1 MRMKEVCAA
10 TGLTEKSVR
19 LYQQRGL
26 VTPRVEQTAHGNA
39 YFFEEK
45 DVARLRTI
53 AALRGAGFH
62 LAEIEQALN
71 DPAQLPALVDAK
83 RAQAKGEQQQA
94 RAREELLK
102 RLDLAEQGDPARL
115 AAALA
120 PPKGPQP
127 EAEGS
132 AAVPVVFGVLVVLAA
147 VLLTWYYWPG
157 WEDVRTML
165 RLGWAVL
172 GLPTGLGIIFMA
184 LRYGACTRRAARLPR
199 TAMAT
204 VIAVRREAGF
214 DIGFARAG
222 NTASQFS
229 EHGRGGIWQILFLAW
244 NAVRPDHW
252 YPVLQ
257 YRDEAGTLCAATV
270 PYGALKHT
278 FKEGQQ
284 LAVADDPAVPGR
296 ALPLKAPWLRRKALA
311 YAVLGLAVVGSALL
325 AWRGLL

>member
-26 VTPRVEQTAHGNA
+26 VKPRVEQTAHGNA
-39 YFFEEK
+39 YFFEEA

-62 LAEIEQALN
+62 LKEIEQALN
-71 DPAQLPALVDAK
+71 DPAQLPALIDVK
-83 RAQAKGEQQQA
+83 RAQAKEEQRQA

-102 RLDLAEQGDPARL
+102 RLDVAEQGDPAQL
-115 AAALA
+115 TAALS

-132 AAVPVVFGVLVVLAA
+132 AAVPAVFGAILAA
-147 VLLTWYYWPG
+147 AALFLTWYYWPG
-157 WEDVRTML
+157 WQDVLTMA
-165 RLGWAVL
+165 RLGWAILGVPL
-172 GLPTGLGIIFMA
+172 GLGMVFMA
-184 LRYGACTRRAARLPR
+184 LRYGTCARRAVKLPR
-199 TAMAT
+199 TAAAT
-204 VIAVRREAGF
+204 VAAVRREAGF

-229 EHGRGGIWQILFLAW
+229 EQGRGGVWQIIFLMW

-252 YPVLQ
+252 FPVLQ
-257 YRDEAGTLCAATV
+257 YQDETESLCAATV
-270 PYGALKHT
+270 PYGALRHT
-278 FKEGQQ
+278 FREGER
-284 LAVADDPAVPGR
+284 LAVAYDPAVPGR

-311 YAVLGLAVVGSALL
+311 YSVLGLAVVGSAVL
-325 AWRGLL
+325 AWHGLL